1 MVRAVRR
8 RSEWEKVWSFPEAT
22 SRSRAVVT
30 RFSAATARSPE
41 GTAPGTPMQE
51 MDPFCSPCTPAPF
64 VSMMQR
70 TSRYSMDLPSAA
82 PICTSL
88 PVPEV
93 KRILRPRE
101 A

>member
-1 MVRAVRR
+1 
-8 RSEWEKVWSFPEAT
+8 
-22 SRSRAVVT
+22 
-30 RFSAATARSPE
+30 
-41 GTAPGTPMQE
+41 MQE
-51 MDPFCSPCTPAPF
+51 MEPFCSPCTPAPF

-70 TSRYSMDLPSAA
+70 TSRYNMDLPSAA